1 MDFADLITSISLV
14 ARESDDSALT
24 RLCQDSRAVNP
35 GDVFVAVRGVHVD
48 GHDFIAEAISRGA
61 SAVVTDHVVDIPPA
75 VEQVVVPDTA
85 RALGEL
91 AQCAAGS
98 PADQMAVL
106 GVTGTNGKTTVAF
119 LTRAMLEAAGRP
131 CGMIGTIA
139 YDTGG
144 KTDSADNTTPDA
156 LKLANLMHTMRRNG
170 LQAAVMECSSHG
182 LHQRRT
188 AGITFDAAAF
198 TNLTGDHR
206 DYHGTCQA
214 YLEAKSRLFVGL
226 APDAVAVLNAQDPA
240 TTELIGATHARIW
253 RYAVELT
260 SKNDQQ
266 HIDDVV
272 DRDSVQNAYASA
284 GRRYSHHVHESVD
297 IRGRIDTMGLW
308 GTDVQLDVLGEAA
321 AFRFP
326 LLGTHNVSNLLAAVG
341 LARAAGV
348 SLDAVVKAAAGFA
361 GVPGRLECVAGPEPF
376 SVLVDYAHTDDAL
389 GHVLR
394 AVRELKPRR
403 VILVFGCGGDRD
415 RTKRPRMARI
425 AQQWADHIVVTNDNP
440 RTESPQG
447 IIDDIR
453 SGFSQQTARR
463 VVELPDRHDA
473 IAHALTEAQCG
484 DVVLIAGKGHEDYQ
498 IIGSQRLSF
507 DDRQVAR
514 EILAAGNRLEYG
526 VQRQSAHDCT
536 QQSRV
541 TTYL

>member
-1 MDFADLITSISLV
+1 MGWTSS
-14 ARESDDSALT
+14 
-24 RLCQDSRAVNP
+24 
-35 GDVFVAVRGVHVD
+35 GWRGL
-48 GHDFIAEAISRGA
+48 ISR
-61 SAVVTDHVVDIPPA
+61 
-75 VEQVVVPDTA
+75 
-85 RALGEL
+85 
-91 AQCAAGS
+91 
-98 PADQMAVL
+98 
-106 GVTGTNGKTTVAF
+106 
-119 LTRAMLEAAGRP
+119 
-131 CGMIGTIA
+131 
-139 YDTGG
+139 
-144 KTDSADNTTPDA
+144 
-156 LKLANLMHTMRRNG
+156 
-170 LQAAVMECSSHG
+170 
-182 LHQRRT
+182 QRH
-188 AGITFDAAAF
+188 F
-198 TNLTGDHR
+198 TNLSGDHL
-206 DYHGTCQA
+206 DYHGNKEK
-214 YLEAKSRLFVGL
+214 YLAAKSKLFTGL
-226 APDAVAVLNAQDPA
+226 DKDAVAVLNAQDPA
-240 TTELIGATHARIW
+240 TGELVGATRARIW

-260 SKNDQQ
+260 SNNNEQ
-266 HIDDVV
+266 HIDNAI
-272 DRDSVQNAYASA
+272 DRDGVQDAWASA
-284 GRRYSHHVHESVD
+284 SRRGSQHVHESVD
-297 IRGRIDTMGLW
+297 ICGRIDTMGLW
-308 GTDVQLDVLGEAA
+308 GTDVRLDVLGEVA

-514 EILAAGNRLEYG
+514 EILAADNRLEHNTQ
-526 VQRQSAHDCT
+526 QRSARDCT
-536 QQSRV
+536 RKTRV
-541 TTYL
+541 TS